1 MAPISMI
8 SSFHE
13 NQVRK
18 YTASVASCAASFANI
33 SNATR
38 EEEVSYEGNHT
49 RSSEDWRE
57 GRRIVELDVLA
68 TGEQCFNTSC
78 MHVNSVPTGKRHDR
92 VWDVNSKLA
101 TALVHSGLG
110 ERQANSFLSE
120 LNIPAFSYKLVSA
133 RLREVGNVVEEV
145 AKESTN
151 EALEKELAAVEQKK
165 GKLVVA
171 VDAGWQKRGSGRA
184 YDSKSGITRHHQL

>member
-1 MAPISMI
+1 MTRIHNHGFKSKRYLKVSESQHA
-8 SSFHE
+8 
-13 NQVRK
+13 RWTK
-18 YTASVASCAASFANI
+18 ASTYCNDHNYFRV
-33 SNATR
+33 
-38 EEEVSYEGNHT
+38 
-49 RSSEDWRE
+49 
-57 GRRIVELDVLA
+57 
-68 TGEQCFNTSC
+68 QCFNTSC

-151 EALEKELAAVEQKK
+151 EALEKELAAVEQYVPKNNK
-165 GKLVVA
+165 N
-171 VDAGWQKRGSGRA
+171 
-184 YDSKSGITRHHQL
+184 